1 MNRLDILERYFTKTG
16 CGMTASG
23 EDDNLICPQKF
34 KAGDYSFQYTPDN
47 AELQPA
53 ARLGGAA
60 EPAAPDDAMLETLGD
75 AMINT
80 MERDNGDIED
90 SGVIVGGNG
99 EMDDDAYELIEALE
113 AKKRSNKEYVWA
125 EEPTGGS
132 TGLKPGDAIVF
143 FFEWGWE
150 RGAVQSMKKCS
161 KHQKEVAEDSTT
173 PVLVRYVIDG
183 DYILQDFGDD
193 EVSYL
198 SKDQFDKLAAGE
210 QEAAQGV
217 NLNAWCVVKLE

>member
-1 MNRLDILERYFTKTG
+1 
-16 CGMTASG
+16 
-23 EDDNLICPQKF
+23 
-34 KAGDYSFQYTPDN
+34 
-47 AELQPA
+47 
-53 ARLGGAA
+53 
-60 EPAAPDDAMLETLGD
+60 
-75 AMINT
+75 MINT

-90 SGVIVGGNG
+90 SGVVVGGNG

-183 DYILQDFGDD
+183 DYILQDFG
-193 EVSYL
+193 
-198 SKDQFDKLAAGE
+198 
-210 QEAAQGV
+210 
-217 NLNAWCVVKLE
+217 

>member
-1 MNRLDILERYFTKTG
+1 M
-16 CGMTASG
+16 
-23 EDDNLICPQKF
+23 
-34 KAGDYSFQYTPDN
+34 
-47 AELQPA
+47 
-53 ARLGGAA
+53 
-60 EPAAPDDAMLETLGD
+60 GD
-75 AMINT
+75 ATINA
-80 MERDNGDIED
+80 MERNDGDIDD

-113 AKKRSNKEYVWA
+113 AKKRSTKDYVWA

-132 TGLKPGDAIVF
+132 TGLKPGDTVVF

-150 RGAVQSMKKCS
+150 RGVVQHMKKCS

-210 QEAAQGV
+210 QEAA
-217 NLNAWCVVKLE
+217 